1 MRAPYA
7 RGVHC
12 PYVLDVDGTN
22 IQGEGA
28 ALRAEGPARLIDMP
42 GGVRGW
48 AIAGYDTLR
57 ELLLDPRVSKD
68 PRQHWPLWIN
78 DDLAEDWPLRLWVS
92 VRNMFTSYGTEH
104 RRLRALVS
112 SAFTARR
119 TEALRP
125 RIETIAA
132 TLLDRIGDLTE
143 PVDLRAHYAYPLPV
157 EVICQLFGVPDDQRD
172 RLRTVVDTV
181 FDTTATP
188 ERQQANGIAMYE
200 LMAHLVDAKRSSPG
214 DDLTSALIAV
224 HNEDDGRLAEH
235 ELVDTLILMLT
246 AGHETTVNL
255 LDQAIFALLTHPG
268 QLALVHDGQ
277 HTWSDVVEE
286 ALRWQAPVAYLPLR
300 YAVEDIDVAGV
311 TIHKGDAILAAYA
324 AAGQD
329 PAHYGADAAEF
340 DVTRQSK
347 QHLSFGHG
355 VHHCLGAPLARL
367 EATIALRAL
376 FERFPDLSLA
386 APPDELEPMHSFLS
400 NGHRTLPAL
409 LRGVSSTHS

>member
-1 MRAPYA
+1 M
-7 RGVHC
+7 
-12 PYVLDVDGTN
+12 
-22 IQGEGA
+22 
-28 ALRAEGPARLIDMP
+28 RAEGPVRLIEMP

-48 AIAGYDTLR
+48 AVAGYDTLR

-68 PRQHWPLWIN
+68 PRQHWPLWTN
-78 DDLAEDWPLRLWVS
+78 GDLAEDWPLRLWVS
-92 VRNMFTSYGTEH
+92 VRNMFTSYGAEH
-104 RRLRALVS
+104 RRLRSLVS

-125 RIETIAA
+125 EIEAIA
-132 TLLDRIGDLTE
+132 TGLLDRIEATTE
-143 PVDLRAHYAYPLPV
+143 AVDLRAQYAYRLPV

-188 ERQQANGIAMYE
+188 EQQQANGIAMYE
-200 LMAHLVDAKRSSPG
+200 LMAYLVELKRSTPA
-214 DDLTSALIAV
+214 DDLTSALLAV
-224 HNEDDGRLAEH
+224 HDGDEGRLAEH

-268 QLALVHDGQ
+268 QLALVRAGERAW
-277 HTWSDVVEE
+277 TDVIEE

-329 PAHYGADAAEF
+329 PAHYGPHAAEF
-340 DVTRQSK
+340 DITRENK
-347 QHLSFGHG
+347 QHLAFGHG

-367 EATIALRAL
+367 EAQIALRAL
-376 FERFPDLSLA
+376 FERFPDLALA
-386 APPDELEPMHSFLS
+386 EPVDGLTPMHSFLS
-400 NGHRTLPAL
+400 NGHLTLPAL
-409 LRGVSSTHS
+409 LHGASSIHS

>member
-1 MRAPYA
+1 MN
-7 RGVHC
+7 C
-12 PYVLDVDGTN
+12 PYVLDVDGNN

-28 ALRAEGPARLIDMP
+28 ALREQGPVRLIDMP
-42 GGVRGW
+42 GGVPAW
-48 AIAGYDTLR
+48 AVAGYDTLR

-78 DDLAEDWPLRLWVS
+78 DELAQDWPLRLWVS
-92 VRNMFTSYGTEH
+92 VRNMFTSYGSEH
-104 RRLRALVS
+104 RRLRSLVS
-112 SAFTARR
+112 AAFTARR

-125 RIETIAA
+125 KIEAIAA
-132 TLLDRIGDLTE
+132 GLLDRIAGESE
-143 PVDLRAHYAYPLPV
+143 PVDLRALYCYPLPV
-157 EVICQLFGVPDDQRD
+157 EVICHLFGVPQDQRD

-188 ERQQANGIAMYE
+188 QAQQANGIAMYE
-200 LMAHLVDAKRSSPG
+200 LMAQLVQTKRANPA

-224 HNEDDGRLAEH
+224 HNDGDGRLAEH
-235 ELVDTLILMLT
+235 ELIDTLILMLT

-255 LDQAIFALLTHPG
+255 LDQATVALLTHPD
-268 QLALVHDGQ
+268 QLARVRAGERPW
-277 HTWSDVVEE
+277 TEVVEE

-329 PAHYGADAAEF
+329 PAHYGATADAF
-340 DVTRQSK
+340 DIDRESK
-347 QHLSFGHG
+347 QHLAFGHG

-367 EATIALRAL
+367 EAQIALRAL
-376 FERFPDLSLA
+376 FERFPDLALA
-386 APPDELEPMHSFLS
+386 KPAAELTPMHSFLS
-400 NGHRTLPAL
+400 NGHRTIPA
-409 LRGVSSTHS
+409 RCH

>member
-1 MRAPYA
+1 
-7 RGVHC
+7 VNC

-22 IQGEGA
+22 IADEGA
-28 ALRAEGPARLIDMP
+28 TLRAEGPVRLIEMP

-48 AIAGYDTLR
+48 AVAGYDTLR
-57 ELLLDPRVSKD
+57 ELLLDPRISKD
-68 PRQHWPLWIN
+68 PRQHWPLWMN
-78 DDLAEDWPLRLWVS
+78 DDLAEDWPLRIWVS

-104 RRLRALVS
+104 RRLRSLVS

-125 RIETIAA
+125 KIEAIASD
-132 TLLDRIGDLTE
+132 LLDQLDGADG
-143 PVDLRAHYAYPLPV
+143 PVDLRARYAYRLPV
-157 EVICQLFGVPDDQRD
+157 EVVCQLFGVPDDQRD

-188 ERQQANGIAMYE
+188 EQQQANGIAMYE
-200 LMAHLVDAKRSSPG
+200 LMAHLVAVKRATPG
-214 DDLTSALIAV
+214 DDLTSALLAV
-224 HNEDDGRLAEH
+224 HDEDDGRLAEH

-255 LDQAIFALLTHPG
+255 LDQAIFALLTHPE
-268 QLALVHDGQ
+268 QLALVRGGQ
-277 HTWSDVVEE
+277 RSWPDVVEE

-300 YAVEDIDVAGV
+300 YAVEDLDVAGV
-311 TIHKGDAILAAYA
+311 TIHKGDAVLAAYA

-329 PAHYGADAAEF
+329 PAHYGDDAAEF
-340 DVTRQSK
+340 DITRENK

-367 EATIALRAL
+367 EAQIALRAL
-376 FERFPDLSLA
+376 FERFPDLALA
-386 APPDELEPMHSFLS
+386 VPVDELTPMHSFLS
-400 NGHRTLPAL
+400 NGHLTLPAL
-409 LRGVSSTHS
+409 VRGISTVHS

>member
-1 MRAPYA
+1 
-7 RGVHC
+7 VKC

-28 ALRAEGPARLIDMP
+28 ALRTEGPVRLIEMP
-42 GGVRGW
+42 GGVQGW
-48 AIAGYDTLR
+48 AVAGYDTLR

-68 PRQHWPLWIN
+68 PRQHWPLWMN

-92 VRNMFTSYGTEH
+92 VRNMFTSYGSEH
-104 RRLRALVS
+104 RRLRSLVS

-125 RIETIAA
+125 KIETIA
-132 TLLDRIGDLTE
+132 TGLLDRIDAMDG
-143 PVDLRAHYAYPLPV
+143 PVDLRAQYSYRLPV

-188 ERQQANGIAMYE
+188 EQQQANGIAMYE
-200 LMAHLVDAKRSSPG
+200 LMAYLVELKRSTPA
-214 DDLTSALIAV
+214 DDLTSALLAV
-224 HNEDDGRLAEH
+224 HNEDDGKLAEH

-255 LDQAIFALLTHPG
+255 LDQAIFALLTHPE
-268 QLALVHDGQ
+268 QLALVRDGQ
-277 HTWSDVVEE
+277 RAWTDVIEE

-329 PAHYGADAAEF
+329 PAHYGEDAAEF
-340 DVTRQSK
+340 DITRESK
-347 QHLSFGHG
+347 QHLAFGHG

-367 EATIALRAL
+367 EAQIALRAL
-376 FERFPDLSLA
+376 FERFPDLTLA
-386 APPDELEPMHSFLS
+386 VPVDELTPMHSFLS
-400 NGHRTLPAL
+400 NGHLTLPAL